1 MMRALIRTAGLAFA
15 LALGPLVGEIPEAH
29 RRHFD
34 EDGRLRWV
42 PPPDPKVEELAD
54 GRLRIDDLILDPRSR
69 SVLVPV
75 ALNARPDEE
84 LEYLLVHENGKVHES
99 LLRTAVPPTYLHSA
113 LLLLGVEQTPKPGDD
128 PETPDTAPP
137 SQIDQ
142 TWLRQTRAPEGPPVR
157 LELVL
162 TPENGRTRAYP
173 VEAFVTDLSRDAPI
187 EASHWVYNGSRF
199 NEGIFLAEVEGSF
212 ASLITDPAALV
223 NYTGPGRT
231 DDLNWV
237 ARAHPDAFPSQ
248 KAPLHLRLT
257 LLDAAG
263 RRE

>member
-1 MMRALIRTAGLAFA
+1 MMRALACITGIAGIALSFAF
-15 LALGPLVGEIPEAH
+15 GPLSAEIPESH
-29 RRHFD
+29 RRYFD
-34 EDGRLRWV
+34 EDGRLRWA
-42 PPPDPKVEELAD
+42 PPPDPKVEKLAD

-99 LLRTAVPPTYLHSA
+99 LLRTEVPPTYLHTA
-113 LLLLGVEQTPKPGDD
+113 MLLLGVEQTTDAPK
-128 PETPDTAPP
+128 TADTAPP

-142 TWLRQTRAPEGPPVR
+142 AWLRQTRAPEGPPLR

-162 TPENGRTRAYP
+162 SPNSDKTRSYP
-173 VEAFVTDLSRDAPI
+173 IEAFVTDLSRDAPI

-199 NEGIFLAEVEGSF
+199 NEGIFLAEVDGSF
-212 ASLITDPAALV
+212 ASLITDPVALV

-237 ARAHPDAFPSQ
+237 ARADPDASPAEQ
-248 KAPLHLRLT
+248 APLYLRLT
-257 LLDAAG
+257 LLEEP
-263 RRE
+263 RQRE